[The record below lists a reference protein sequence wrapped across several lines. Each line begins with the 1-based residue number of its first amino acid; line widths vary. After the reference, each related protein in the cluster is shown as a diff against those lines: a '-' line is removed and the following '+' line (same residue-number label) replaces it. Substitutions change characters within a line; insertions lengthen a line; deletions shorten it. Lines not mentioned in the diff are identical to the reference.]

1 MLNSPS
7 PSQSGLTM
15 RWVRHLL
22 WMMVREGAKRGAD
35 DVLRVSGVEMRV
47 NGSSNKYGALRC
59 ELLYSVVN
67 SGSSFRHKRR
77 MPGREQVAATKE
89 RERRG
94 VVFCI
99 FSRGSKKNGG
109 HLHQIFY
116 FTSAAYRMP
125 EQTRPG

>member
-1 MLNSPS
+1 
-7 PSQSGLTM
+7 
-15 RWVRHLL
+15 
-22 WMMVREGAKRGAD
+22 MVREGAEREAD

-77 MPGREQVAATKE
+77 TPGAENRLQLLKRE
-89 RERRG
+89 ERRG
-94 VVFCI
+94 VVFCM

-125 EQTRPG
+125 TANKAWVSRKGSPRGFS

>member
-1 MLNSPS
+1 M
-7 PSQSGLTM
+7 
-15 RWVRHLL
+15 
-22 WMMVREGAKRGAD
+22 E
-35 DVLRVSGVEMRV
+35 
-47 NGSSNKYGALRC
+47 RC
-59 ELLYSVVN
+59 VVN
-67 SGSSFRHKRR
+67 SCTASSTVVQAFGVNVVRQGENRLQLLKR
-77 MPGREQVAATKE
+77 E
-89 RERRG
+89 ERRG